1 MMVSSKRG
9 KTKKP
14 MEAHVLAERVCQ
26 GDLSAFQGLVDQFKK
41 KVYFLAYDIVGDH
54 HEAEDV
60 SQEVF
65 IKVYRSLGSFRRDAK
80 MSSWIYQIAV
90 NSAIDLLRKRKAKPS
105 VNLEEFDHIELQDAP
120 RGAATAPVDPESSAE
135 AALLQG
141 RIEKALHSLTPRER
155 VVFAMRHYN
164 DFKINEIADVLKVSS
179 GTVKSLLFRALQKL
193 RRELALYRGGGSW
206 EVNHE

>member
-1 MMVSSKRG
+1 
-9 KTKKP
+9 

-105 VNLEEFDHIELQDAP
+105 VTLEDFDHIELRDVP
-120 RGAATAPVDPESSAE
+120 PGAGTAAVNPESSAD

-141 RIEKALHSLTPRER
+141 RIGAARIDSAGAGGVYH
-155 VVFAMRHYN
+155 A
-164 DFKINEIADVLKVSS
+164 
-179 GTVKSLLFRALQKL
+179 ALQ
-193 RRELALYRGGGSW
+193 RFPDQ
-206 EVNHE
+206 

>member
-1 MMVSSKRG
+1 MGSSKRG
-9 KTKKP
+9 IKKKA
-14 MEAHVLAERVCQ
+14 MEAHILADRVCQ

-65 IKVYRSLGSFRRDAK
+65 IKIYRSLGSFRRDAK

-120 RGAATAPVDPESSAE
+120 RGAATAAVDPESSAE
-135 AALLQG
+135 AALLQS

-164 DFKINEIADVLKVSS
+164 DFKINEIADVLEVSS

>member
-1 MMVSSKRG
+1 MVSSKRG
-9 KTKKP
+9 KTKKA
-14 MEAHVLAERVCQ
+14 MEANVLAERVCQ

-41 KVYFLAYDIVGDH
+41 KVYFLAYDVVGDH

-80 MSSWIYQIAV
+80 MSSWIYQITV

-105 VNLEEFDHIELQDAP
+105 VTLENFDHIELQDAP
-120 RGAATAPVDPESSAE
+120 RGTATAAVDPESSAE

-141 RIEKALHSLTPRER
+141 RIEEALHVLAPRER
-155 VVFAMRHYN
+155 AVFTMRHYN
-164 DFKINEIADVLKVSS
+164 DFQINEIADVLEVSS

-193 RRELALYRGGGSW
+193 RRELAFYRGSGSW
-206 EVNHE
+206 EINHE

>member
-1 MMVSSKRG
+1 MVSSKRG
-9 KTKKP
+9 KTKKA
-14 MEAHVLAERVCQ
+14 MEAHILAERVCQ

-41 KVYFLAYDIVGDH
+41 KVYFLAYDVVGDH

-80 MSSWIYQIAV
+80 MSSWIYQITV
-90 NSAIDLLRKRKAKPS
+90 NSAIDLLRRRKAKPS
-105 VNLEEFDHIELQDAP
+105 VTLENFDHIELQDAP
-120 RGAATAPVDPESSAE
+120 RGAATAAVDPESIAA

-141 RIEKALHSLTPRER
+141 HIEEALHALTPRER
-155 VVFAMRHYN
+155 AVFAMRHYN
-164 DFKINEIADVLKVSS
+164 DFQINEIADVLEVSS

-193 RRELALYRGGGSW
+193 RRKLAFYRGGGSW
-206 EVNHE
+206 EVNDE

>member
-1 MMVSSKRG
+1 MGSSKRG
-9 KTKKP
+9 KQKEA
-14 MEAHVLAERVCQ
+14 MEAHILAERVCQ

-120 RGAATAPVDPESSAE
+120 RGAATAAVDPESSAE

-141 RIEKALHSLTPRER
+141 RIEEALYSLTPRER
-155 VVFAMRHYN
+155 TVFAMRHYN
-164 DFKINEIADVLKVSS
+164 DFQINEIADVLEVSS

-193 RRELALYRGGGSW
+193 RRELAFYRGGGSW
-206 EVNHE
+206 ENNDE

>member
-1 MMVSSKRG
+1 
-9 KTKKP
+9 
-14 MEAHVLAERVCQ
+14 MEAYALAERVCQ
-26 GDLSAFQGLVDQFKK
+26 GDLSAFQGLVDRFKK

-65 IKVYRSLGSFRRDAK
+65 IKIYRSLGSFRRDAK

-105 VNLEEFDHIELQDAP
+105 VTLEDFDRVELQDAP
-120 RGAATAPVDPESSAE
+120 RGAATAAVDPESSAA

-141 RIEKALHSLTPRER
+141 HIDEALHTLTPRER
-155 VVFAMRHYN
+155 AVFTMRHYN
-164 DFKINEIADVLKVSS
+164 EFQIDEIADVLEISS

-193 RRELALYRGGGSW
+193 RRELAFYRGGGSW

>member
-1 MMVSSKRG
+1 
-9 KTKKP
+9 

-26 GDLSAFQGLVDQFKK
+26 GDLSAFQGLVDRFKK

-105 VNLEEFDHIELQDAP
+105 VNLEEFDFIELQDAP
-120 RGAATAPVDPESSAE
+120 RGSATAPVDPEQSAE

-141 RIEKALHSLTPRER
+141 RIEKALNLLTPRER
-155 VVFAMRHYN
+155 TVFAMRHYN
-164 DFKINEIADVLKVSS
+164 DFMIDEIADVLEVSS

-193 RRELALYRGGGSW
+193 RRELAFYRGGGAW
-206 EVNHE
+206 EINDD

>member
-1 MMVSSKRG
+1 
-9 KTKKP
+9 
-14 MEAHVLAERVCQ
+14 MEANVLAERVCQ

-41 KVYFLAYDIVGDH
+41 KVYFLAYDVVGDH

-80 MSSWIYQIAV
+80 MSSWIYQITV

-105 VNLEEFDHIELQDAP
+105 VTLENFDHIELRDAP
-120 RGAATAPVDPESSAE
+120 RGTATAAVDPESSAE

-141 RIEKALHSLTPRER
+141 RIEEALHVLAPRER
-155 VVFAMRHYN
+155 AVFTMRHYN
-164 DFKINEIADVLKVSS
+164 DFQINEIADVLEVSS

-193 RRELALYRGGGSW
+193 RRELAFYRGSGSW
-206 EVNHE
+206 EINHE

>member
-1 MMVSSKRG
+1 MGSSKRG
-9 KTKKP
+9 EKKKV
-14 MEAHVLAERVCQ
+14 MEAHILAERVCQ

-120 RGAATAPVDPESSAE
+120 RGAATAAVDPESSAE

-141 RIEKALHSLTPRER
+141 RIEEALHSLTPRER
-155 VVFAMRHYN
+155 TVFAMRHYN
-164 DFKINEIADVLKVSS
+164 DFQISEIADVLEVSS

-193 RRELALYRGGGSW
+193 RRELAFYRGGGSW
-206 EVNHE
+206 ENNDE

>member
-1 MMVSSKRG
+1 
-9 KTKKP
+9 

-120 RGAATAPVDPESSAE
+120 RGAATAAVDPESSAE

-164 DFKINEIADVLKVSS
+164 DFKINEIADVLEVSS

>member
-1 MMVSSKRG
+1 
-9 KTKKP
+9 